1 MSFSMLENG
10 TKVLLLQDET
20 YSTWGTWTRIQDVFS
35 QTKKGRE
42 RMTGRGK
49 GRGGFEIENSFVFQV
64 SLSMNNNV
72 GERKGCSKNIDHSI
86 KYENLT

>member
-1 MSFSMLENG
+1 MVPTF
-10 TKVLLLQDET
+10 
-20 YSTWGTWTRIQDVFS
+20 YSYKMKHTVFS
-35 QTKKGRE
+35 QTKRGME
-42 RMTGRGK
+42 RMTGWGE
-49 GRGGFEIENSFVFQV
+49 GRGGFDIENSFVFQV